1 MRARVK
7 MRRSERAAEVK
18 GGEPA
23 PRRSEVRISRSLPGE
38 EPVAV
43 EEGRKR
49 EEPGMRPE
57 ERD

>member
-7 MRRSERAAEVK
+7 MRKSERAAELR
-18 GGEPA
+18 GGDPA
-23 PRRSEVRISRSLPGE
+23 PRRSEVRIRRSLPGE

-43 EEGRKR
+43 EEGRKM